1 MNKPRQSDSKL
12 LIDKETATIRDYN
25 QVDYSQFWTGFSK
38 SLFDK
43 KEQRIVQKLIP
54 STPGWFVD
62 LGCGYGRFL
71 PAYVNSN
78 RKIVLVD
85 YALNLLEEAANKY
98 SQENIY
104 FIAADVYHLPFRD
117 NIFDCGLSVR
127 LFHHINAPRSFLREI
142 SRVFREG
149 ASIVLSYSNK
159 KNLLR
164 ILKHGAKALQ
174 HNHEQYGE
182 MLFGTYPVYF
192 DELCRN
198 EKFVVNTTR
207 GTGFL
212 DQIFRDRVSLN
223 QLFGRMPSLAQPLS
237 IIEDIIDFTFGRLHL
252 LPNHFA
258 LLNKK
263 SEKKISSVDF
273 EFYQNLIEIL
283 ACPSCRSSHLTK
295 QEKTYTCSDCG
306 KAYPMYGRIVDFRLG
321 KINE

>member
-1 MNKPRQSDSKL
+1 MNNPRQSDSKL

-25 QVDYSQFWTGFSK
+25 QVGYSQFWTGFSK

-43 KEQRIVQKLIP
+43 KEQRIVQKLVLP
-54 STPGWFVD
+54 ASGWFVD

-149 ASIVLSYSNK
+149 AGIVLSYSNK
-159 KNLLR
+159 RNLLR
-164 ILKHGAKALQ
+164 ILKHGSKALQ
-174 HNHEQYGE
+174 HDHEQYGE
-182 MLFGTYPVYF
+182 MLFGTHPVYF
-192 DELCRN
+192 DKLCKN
-198 EKFVVNTTR
+198 EKLVVNTTR

-212 DQIFRDRVSLN
+212 DQIFRDRASLN
-223 QLFGRMPSLAQPLS
+223 QLFDRMSFLAQPLLV
-237 IIEDIIDFTFGRLHL
+237 IEDIMDFAFGRLHL

-258 LLNKK
+258 LLNKR
-263 SEKKISSVDF
+263 SEKKSSSVDSGSCR
-273 EFYQNLIEIL
+273 ELIDIM
-283 ACPSCRSSHLTK
+283 ACPDCRSSHLTK
-295 QEKTYTCSDCG
+295 QEKTYTCSGCG
-306 KAYPMYGRIVDFRLG
+306 KIYPIYGKIIDFRLE
-321 KINE
+321 KKQ

>member
-1 MNKPRQSDSKL
+1 MNKLRKSGSKL
-12 LIDKETATIRDYN
+12 PIDKKTATIRDYN
-25 QVDYSQFWTGFSK
+25 QTDYSRFWTGFSR
-38 SLFDK
+38 LLLDK
-43 KEQRIVQKLIP
+43 KEQRIVQRLIP
-54 STPGWFVD
+54 PAPGWFVD

-71 PAYVNSN
+71 PTYINSN

-98 SQENIY
+98 SQESIY
-104 FIAADVYHLPFRD
+104 FIAADVYHLPFCD
-117 NIFDCGLSVR
+117 NVFDCGLSVR
-127 LFHHINAPRSFLREI
+127 LFHHIDAPRSFLHEI

-159 KNLLR
+159 RNLLR
-164 ILKHGAKALQ
+164 ILKHGLKALR
-174 HNHEQYGE
+174 HDHEQYGE
-182 MLFGTYPVYF
+182 MLFGTHPVYF
-192 DELCRN
+192 DKLCKN

-212 DQIFRDRVSLN
+212 DQIFRPMASLD
-223 QLFGRMPSLAQPLS
+223 QLFDRMPFLSQPLL

-283 ACPSCRSSHLTK
+283 ACPSCQSSHLTK

-306 KAYPMYGRIVDFRLG
+306 KAYPICGRIIDFRLG